1 MLHLIPLWL
10 AFALTVYAAAV
21 DIRTREVPDW
31 ITIVLLVIGLVS
43 CFLGWYFLGWHPN
56 KFLYM
61 LAGAAVPAILGG
73 LMMWQN
79 PEVLGGGDWKLL
91 IGLGAIVG
99 FPSIMFLFVV
109 MIFAGGAMGLVVM
122 ALHHLRGT
130 KRDFPYVPAITTATF
145 VFAAIQS
152 WVALQSSR

>member
-10 AFALTVYAAAV
+10 AFALTVYAAVV

-31 ITIVLLVIGLVS
+31 ITVVLVIIGLVS
-43 CFLGWYFLGWHPN
+43 CFLGWYFLSWPPS
-56 KFLYM
+56 KFLHM
-61 LAGAAVPAILGG
+61 LGGAAVPAIIGG

-122 ALHHLRGT
+122 ALRHLRGT
-130 KRDFPYVPAITTATF
+130 SNDFPYVPAITTATF
-145 VFAAIQS
+145 VFAVIQS